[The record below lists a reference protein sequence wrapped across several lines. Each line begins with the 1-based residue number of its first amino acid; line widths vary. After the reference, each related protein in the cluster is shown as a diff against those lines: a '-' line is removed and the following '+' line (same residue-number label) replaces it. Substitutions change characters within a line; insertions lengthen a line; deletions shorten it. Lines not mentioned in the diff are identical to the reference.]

1 MDKNLYELKVV
12 TGNFTEIHQH
22 DSLETAKRHGHKLLK
37 GIERLFGVG
46 MAYVYID
53 IYERNY
59 NVDMDIEGLDFKGQ
73 YKLFLYNSGRH
84 YWRRNK

>member
-12 TGNFTEIHQH
+12 TANSTEFYQH
-22 DSLETAKRHGHKLLK
+22 DNLQTAKRHGHKLLK
-37 GIERLFGVG
+37 EIERLFGIG
-46 MAYVYID
+46 ADVYID
-53 IYERNY
+53 VYECKH